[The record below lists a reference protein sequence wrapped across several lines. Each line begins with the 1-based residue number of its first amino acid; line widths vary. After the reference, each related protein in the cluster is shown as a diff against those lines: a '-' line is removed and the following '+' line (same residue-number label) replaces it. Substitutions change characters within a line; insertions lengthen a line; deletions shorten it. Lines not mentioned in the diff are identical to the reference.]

1 MVIQGIVFIWVAQA
15 EQDPVSATSLVP
27 VGKWGAERGA
37 GQLRRDPSALPGGRA
52 LEYRHRPPAG
62 AGREVVT
69 EVVITDG
76 DVKARAIAPLPST
89 WCVAIPFAI
98 RLNFGPIDTLC
109 RDWAI
114 AIPRELQPA

>member
-1 MVIQGIVFIWVAQA
+1 MGIVFIRVAQA
-15 EQDPVSATSLVP
+15 GQDPAFATSLVP

-37 GQLRRDPSALPGGRA
+37 GQLRRDPSALPGDRA
-52 LEYRHRPPAG
+52 LECRHRPPAG

-109 RDWAI
+109 RDWAT